1 MFAMSDDG
9 ESAPARDAFCGLA
22 IFAALRTAR
31 RRMAASATTTTTGVA
46 TTTKVTDTLHA
57 CCLPL
62 VRVVGGML
70 CLLSVS

>member
-1 MFAMSDDG
+1 MSAMSDDG
-9 ESAPARDAFCGLA
+9 ESTPFCGLA

-31 RRMAASATTTTTGVA
+31 RRMAASATTTTGVA

-62 VRVVGGML
+62 VRVVGSML